1 MGRDWDPAR
10 KRPRGRALLE
20 SALLILMLTGP
31 AAATPAPAPDE
42 RAGRLERAQASVL
55 RYFATS
61 VETADPSWLSL
72 FGYMHRRF
80 GVDARLASG
89 AAAHTLRGDIAR
101 PEVYAIYR
109 RLDDPDAQVDK
120 AAIAALPTAIDR
132 ITASALHCD
141 RIPLPEDWV
150 AILAKASRA
159 GAYAL
164 THAVLATEW
173 TVENGCRGRQD
184 VTALHAEQVRLLEQ
198 LIEQRDTLANQYESA
213 TDLWVEAMAMLDYSR
228 AGDRIRAAW
237 IDDLLSQQ
245 RADGG
250 WPRHPRA
257 HGSDPHASALALWM
271 VLEQRQPQAPPIRW
285 IAPSAG
291 DRATP

>member
-1 MGRDWDPAR
+1 MGRDGKPHPRRA
-10 KRPRGRALLE
+10 RPRGAPALGVFFT
-20 SALLILMLTGP
+20 LLLAVP
-31 AAATPAPAPDE
+31 AGATPTPD
-42 RAGRLERAQASVL
+42 AGAARLEHAQTAAL

-72 FGYMHRRF
+72 FGYVHRRF
-80 GVDARLASG
+80 GIDARLASG
-89 AAAHTLRGDIAR
+89 APAHTLRDGVAR

-109 RLDDPDAQVDK
+109 RIDDPSAQVDK

-141 RIPLPEDWV
+141 RIPLPADWV
-150 AILAKASRA
+150 EILAKASRA

-173 TVENGCRGRQD
+173 TVENGCRTRQD
-184 VTALHAEQVRLLEQ
+184 VTALHAEQLRLLEQ
-198 LIEQRDTLANQYESA
+198 LIEQRATLASQYESA
-213 TDLWVEAMAMLDYSR
+213 TDLWIEAMAMLDYSG

-237 IDDLLSQQ
+237 IDDLLAQQ

-257 HGSDPHASALALWM
+257 TRSDPHATALALWV
-271 VLEQRQPQAPPIRW
+271 VLAQRQPPAPPIVW
-285 IAPSAG
+285 IAPSGSHAG
-291 DRATP
+291 GP

>member
-1 MGRDWDPAR
+1 MGRDGKPLPRRA
-10 KRPRGRALLE
+10 RPRG
-20 SALLILMLTGP
+20 GP
-31 AAATPAPAPDE
+31 ALGVFFTLLLALQTGATPTPD
-42 RAGRLERAQASVL
+42 ALAARLERAQTAAL

-89 AAAHTLRGDIAR
+89 ASAHTLRDGVAR

-109 RLDDPDAQVDK
+109 RIDDPDAQVDK

-141 RIPLPEDWV
+141 RIPLPADWV
-150 AILAKASRA
+150 EILAKASRA

-173 TVENGCRGRQD
+173 TVENGCRTRQD

-198 LIEQRDTLANQYESA
+198 LIDQRATLAGQYESA
-213 TDLWVEAMAMLDYSR
+213 TDLWIEAMAMLDYSG

-257 HGSDPHASALALWM
+257 TRSDPHATALALWV
-271 VLEQRQPQAPPIRW
+271 VLAQRQPQAPPIRW
-285 IAPSAG
+285 IAPNGTAAG
-291 DRATP
+291 AR